1 MSSSPTIYRRD
12 IARRPKI
19 FEVWEQYRNQPGVHY
34 VMELFGEAMGV
45 FFYTYAGIGATAPF
59 IIGSI
64 LKQDGLGSIFQIGWG
79 YAIGIILALCV
90 SGATS
95 GGHISPSITI
105 AFTIFRGFPVKKAP
119 GYIIAQIFG
128 AYVASILIYHQW
140 EVFIHEAEAALKQ
153 AGVYDQLQFTPS
165 GTAGIFAL
173 YLPSGQTYGRV
184 FLNEFVNSA
193 LVGLVVWAC
202 IDPTNVAIPP
212 AFAPFV
218 IAIAYAVVIWGFA
231 VPAIALNTA
240 RDLGARLMAMTYW
253 GTAAAGGRYAA
264 IAALTNI
271 PATLFSVCLY
281 EFFFAD
287 SDRVVPKAHLEYVRV
302 AKNHKRLG
310 GSHGSDQMNTP
321 LESRKESISE
331 EYEHTRV

>member
-1 MSSSPTIYRRD
+1 MSSSHIIYRRD
-12 IARRPKI
+12 IAKRPRI
-19 FEVWEQYRNQPGVHY
+19 LEAWEQYRNRPGIHY
-34 VMELFGEAMGV
+34 VMELVGEAMGV
-45 FFYTYAGIGATAPF
+45 FFYTYAGVGATASF

-64 LKQDGLGSIFQIGWG
+64 LKQEGLGSVFQIGWG

-90 SGATS
+90 CGATS

-105 AFTIFRGFPVKKAP
+105 SLTVFRGFPLKKAV

-128 AYVASILIYHQW
+128 AYVASLIVYHQW
-140 EVFIHEAEAALKQ
+140 ESFIHEAETALKL
-153 AGVYDQLQFTPS
+153 AGVYNQVQFTPS

-173 YLPSGQTYGRV
+173 YLPAGQKYGSV

-193 LVGLVVWAC
+193 IVGLVVWAAL
-202 IDPTNVAIPP
+202 DPTNVAIPP

-218 IAIAYAVVIWGFA
+218 IAIAYAAVIWGFG
-231 VPAIALNTA
+231 VPGLALNTA

-271 PATLFSVCLY
+271 PATLFAICLY
-281 EFFFAD
+281 EFFFVD
-287 SDRVVPKAHLEYVRV
+287 SDRVIPKAQLEHTRV
-302 AKNHKRLG
+302 VTNHKRLG
-310 GSHGSDQMNTP
+310 DEHADGQLNTP
-321 LESRKESISE
+321 PESGKQSSFEQ
-331 EYEHTRV
+331 YRV